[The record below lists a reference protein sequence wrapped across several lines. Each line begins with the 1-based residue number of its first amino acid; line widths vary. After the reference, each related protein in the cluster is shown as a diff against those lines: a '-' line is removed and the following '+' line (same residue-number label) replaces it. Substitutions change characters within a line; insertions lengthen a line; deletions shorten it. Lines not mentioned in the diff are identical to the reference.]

1 MAKYGQNPEL
11 RVSCKSFAPRS
22 GGRIVFCICSALALL
37 CDFDIA
43 MRIALS
49 PCALPVRNIGATM
62 AYFALR
68 GIKKDILSSLPVAS
82 HGRNLNF
89 IPKLFL
95 GYCFPIYF
103 FFGIPSPTL
112 PKSGVNSRA
121 LVSEVRGRTECWLS
135 DGNAGFSLVHDL
147 FETVVERGCPKRPR
161 LCILI

>member
-89 IPKLFL
+89 IPLFL

-112 PKSGVNSRA
+112 PKSLASILEHWCRKYVVAPSVGCQTAMQDFHSYTTCSRQSLNEDA
-121 LVSEVRGRTECWLS
+121 QRGP
-135 DGNAGFSLVHDL
+135 DFAF
-147 FETVVERGCPKRPR
+147 
-161 LCILI
+161 